1 MKFINILK
9 PCLVF
14 VICLWTQL
22 LSAQVLDRQDNGDG
36 NNNQNILRNRDI
48 ISDKVKNTIKIA
60 VVLPL
65 SGSAKATGIR
75 LLKSIPIIENLTEN
89 FKYDNQFGSQFTF
102 NVIIKND
109 GCDTET
115 AKKIANDIVAAGD
128 IRFVIGHYCSESSS
142 VAASI
147 YEKAG
152 IIQITPFS
160 TDPSLTEKGYKTFF
174 RLAGRNDRYAE
185 IAADWLN
192 EFRRRYKLATVY
204 GDGVYGKAFVKNV
217 VTGLE
222 LRARKEEKATQ
233 TYDDY
238 YTKSF
243 NLQDYQNNISA
254 LVDTLMNANVK
265 LVYYGGRYPDLVPL
279 IKEAKRRKTGIIFF
293 AGDSVQN
300 YDFWVQ
306 SEGAAEDVI
315 FTLTKDITRDVTQAE
330 LNQVKRNT
338 EFNTAKK
345 DLGLEEATRI
355 YGIESRIS
363 IFSRNSTYKNRS
375 RFIREYFKKLKEFPD
390 LYMSHIYASFEIIKD
405 IALSPELTDIFINQ
419 DAKTLTPEQV
429 RLDGY
434 EIANYMKDKG
444 SNTADENVG
453 FSTIIGPVNFSTAG
467 DWDNAE
473 YVIYHWIN
481 QPQDRSWFTISA
493 TKKIIGVQ
501 GDFTRLF

>member
-1 MKFINILK
+1 VFIM
-9 PCLVF
+9 
-14 VICLWTQL
+14 CLWTQSL
-22 LSAQVLDRQDNGDG
+22 LAQVLDRQDSGSDNTT
-36 NNNQNILRNRDI
+36 QNILTNRDI
-48 ISDKVKNTIKIA
+48 ISDKIKQTIKVA

-65 SGSAKATGIR
+65 SGNTRATGIR
-75 LLKSIPIIENLTEN
+75 LLKSVPIIENLIEN
-89 FKYDNQFGSQFTF
+89 FKYDNQFGSKFTLK
-102 NVIIKND
+102 IILKND
-109 GCDTET
+109 GCDAET
-115 AKKIANDIVAAGD
+115 AKKIAHEIVTAGD
-128 IRFVIGHYCSESSS
+128 IRFVIGHYCSEASS
-142 VAASI
+142 VAAAI

-185 IAADWLN
+185 IAVDWLH

-222 LRARKEEKATQ
+222 LRARKEEKTNRTQ
-233 TYDDY
+233 DDY
-238 YTKSF
+238 YQKSI
-243 NLQDYQNNISA
+243 NLQEYQEDISA
-254 LVDTLMNANVK
+254 LVDTLIDADVK
-265 LVYYGGRYPDLVPL
+265 LVYYGGRYPALVPL

-363 IFSRNSTYKNRS
+363 IFSRNSTYKDRA
-375 RFIREYFKKLKEFPD
+375 RFIREYFKKLDEFPD
-390 LYMSHIYASFEIIKD
+390 LYMSHIYASFQIIKD
-405 IALSPELTDIFINQ
+405 IVLSPELSNVFINQ
-419 DAKTLTPEQV
+419 DGNNPNNVNPEQML
-429 RLDGY
+429 LDGY

-453 FSTIIGPVNFSTAG
+453 FSTIIGTVNFSTAG

-473 YVIYHWIN
+473 YVIYHWVN
-481 QPQDRSWFTISA
+481 TPQDRSWLTISA
-493 TKKIIGVQ
+493 TKKIIGAR